1 MELITAEVHPYDGPP
16 FYRLSSWAADSH
28 GKKTEEVVSD
38 RKEEHEGES
47 RASRWRIEVRNKEAH
62 AIPLPNPVK
71 LRFFASMKDILKIP
85 CHQFINMHRS
95 NFALILL
102 SEVVPEVNNFD
113 WTTQLPVLLHV
124 ITLGK
129 YGLV

>member
-16 FYRLSSWAADSH
+16 FYRLSSRAADSH
-28 GKKTEEVVSD
+28 GKKTEEVVSG
-38 RKEEHEGES
+38 RKEYEGES
-47 RASRWRIEVRNKEAH
+47 WASRWRIEVCNKEAH
-62 AIPLPNPVK
+62 TIPLPNPVK

-85 CHQFINMHRS
+85 CCQFINMHRS
-95 NFALILL
+95 NFALIFL
-102 SEVVPEVNNFD
+102 SEVVPEVNDFD

>member
-16 FYRLSSWAADSH
+16 FYRLSSRAADSH

-85 CHQFINMHRS
+85 CRQFINMYRS
-95 NFALILL
+95 NFALILM
-102 SEVVPEVNNFD
+102 SEVCPRS
-113 WTTQLPVLLHV
+113 Q
-124 ITLGK
+124 
-129 YGLV
+129 